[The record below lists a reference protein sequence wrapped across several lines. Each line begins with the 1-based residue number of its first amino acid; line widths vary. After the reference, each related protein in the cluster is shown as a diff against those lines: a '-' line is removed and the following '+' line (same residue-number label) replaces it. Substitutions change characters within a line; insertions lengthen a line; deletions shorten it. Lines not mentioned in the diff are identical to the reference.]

1 MKSLETILAGM
12 GVKTYEE
19 FQNFKIEILM
29 KIALEAKRI
38 GVVKGFEYE
47 KYDGVLGLRKYKIKN
62 NPDDFEVQTN
72 VFMSEDS
79 IEVKD
84 NGITIWNYTD
94 GWVFDKKWIAFNR
107 LKKIDE

>member
-1 MKSLETILAGM
+1 MS
-12 GVKTYEE
+12 VKTYNE
-19 FQNFKIEILM
+19 FQDYKFEIL
-29 KIALEAKRI
+29 IEVVEEAKRLGI
-38 GVVKGFEYE
+38 TKGFEYE
-47 KYDGVLGLRKYKIKN
+47 KYDGVFGLRKYKIKN

-84 NGITIWNYTD
+84 SGITIWNYTD

-107 LKKIDE
+107 LNKFNE